1 MTPTHTQKLECSLTG
16 YPLSVCVWVW
26 VGVPTT
32 IGRCRG
38 VRGSNLCQTKTLVNT
53 HTNLVTIGPP
63 GDQK

>member
-16 YPLSVCVWVW
+16 YPLSVWVW

-38 VRGSNLCQTKTLVNT
+38 VRVN
-53 HTNLVTIGPP
+53 HL
-63 GDQK
+63 